1 MAATRTTVIN
11 PPGRLPLPA
20 WREMWEAREVFTRF
34 GIRDLKLRYRQTAL
48 GVIWVVLQPLLS
60 AGIFSVVFGEIAN
73 LGSDGVP
80 YFVFSFAGMLAWTLF
95 NGIVSRAAPSLVNNQ
110 ALVSKVFFPRLLVP
124 LSSVLSVLVDF
135 LVASA
140 LMVVLLVVYG
150 ITPGWAILTL
160 PLWILAVILLASGL
174 GMACSALMVKFRD
187 VAYVVPF
194 ALQTLLYASPLAYSL
209 SEVGSNVRWLF
220 DINPLTW
227 ILEGFRWALLDLAQ
241 PAAWQMA
248 ATAGVSVVV
257 FVGGALI
264 FSKMERGFADV
275 I

>member
-1 MAATRTTVIN
+1 MATRPIVIT

-20 WREMWEAREVFTRF
+20 WRELWEAREVFTRF
-34 GIRDLKLRYRQTAL
+34 GTRDLKLRYRQTAL

-60 AGIFSVVFGEIAN
+60 AGIFSVVFGQIAD
-73 LGSDGVP
+73 LSSDGVP
-80 YFVFSFAGMLAWTLF
+80 YFVFSFAGMLAWTVF
-95 NGIVSRAAPSLVNNQ
+95 NGIVTRAAPSLVNNQ

-140 LMVVLLVVYG
+140 LMAALLVIYG
-150 ITPGWAILTL
+150 VTPGWAIVTL
-160 PLWILAVILLASGL
+160 PLWILAVVLLGSGI
-174 GMACSALMVKFRD
+174 GMAASALMVKFRD
-187 VAYVVPF
+187 IAYVVPF
-194 ALQTLLYASPLAYSL
+194 AMQTLLYASPLAYSL
-209 SEVGSNVRWLF
+209 SEVGSDIRWLF

-241 PAAWQMA
+241 PAGWQMA
-248 ATAGVSVVV
+248 AAAGVSVAV

>member
-1 MAATRTTVIN
+1 VAATRTIVIT
-11 PPGRLPLPA
+11 PPGRLPLPG
-20 WREMWEAREVFTRF
+20 WRELWEAREVFTRF
-34 GIRDLKLRYRQTAL
+34 GTRDLKLRYRQTAL
-48 GVIWVVLQPLLS
+48 GVVWVVIQPLLS
-60 AGIFSVVFGEIAN
+60 AGIFSIVFGQIAD

-110 ALVSKVFFPRLLVP
+110 ALVSKVFFPRMLVP

-150 ITPGWAILTL
+150 IAPTWAMLTL
-160 PLWILAVILLASGL
+160 PVWILLVILLASGIGL
-174 GMACSALMVKFRD
+174 LCSALMVQFRD
-187 VAYVVPF
+187 VAYIVPF

-209 SEVGSNVRWLF
+209 SEVGENIRWLF

-227 ILEGFRWALLDLAQ
+227 LLEGFRWALLGLAQ
-241 PAAWQMA
+241 PAPWQMVA
-248 ATAGVSVVV
+248 AVVVSVVV
-257 FVGGALI
+257 FVGGSLV